1 MDEREL
7 KDLIMKKQSSGKI
20 SCKVACEIADQ
31 TGTPRREIG
40 RMIDELSIK
49 IHSCQLGCFD

>member
-7 KDLIMKKQSSGKI
+7 KDMIMEKQSSGRI

-31 TGTPRREIG
+31 TGTPRRDIG
-40 RMIDELSIK
+40 RILDDLHIK